1 MYFLLVFVLLSLMA
15 ARLAAAQAIIDDDES
30 AFPVSGAGSRFSVD
44 GGLGLRRYLLQRYK
58 RGLLSATDVCT
69 LAWHSTQAGAEG
81 VADLALHPDS
91 SSGNFSKHLK
101 RALKMRAAST
111 FYCASVPMWD
121 KDTETRYE
129 AQFPMNLPHDIF
141 AAEFIRDPSSFDTSN
156 FDLDEVP
163 AHFFDHVVTKESG
176 RCVPLGYFSDAVPF
190 TNKDSFVSYYLSNVL
205 TGQRFFYLRIEK
217 VRSVPVFVFGERHVP
232 FNTTCHCLVIQLCG
246 EWLAP
251 AL

>member
-1 MYFLLVFVLLSLMA
+1 MA

-81 VADLALHPDS
+81 IADLALHPDS

-111 FYCASVPMWD
+111 FYCIGADV
-121 KDTETRYE
+121 
-129 AQFPMNLPHDIF
+129 
-141 AAEFIRDPSSFDTSN
+141 
-156 FDLDEVP
+156 
-163 AHFFDHVVTKESG
+163 
-176 RCVPLGYFSDAVPF
+176 
-190 TNKDSFVSYYLSNVL
+190 
-205 TGQRFFYLRIEK
+205 GQRY
-217 VRSVPVFVFGERHVP
+217 
-232 FNTTCHCLVIQLCG
+232 
-246 EWLAP
+246 
-251 AL
+251 